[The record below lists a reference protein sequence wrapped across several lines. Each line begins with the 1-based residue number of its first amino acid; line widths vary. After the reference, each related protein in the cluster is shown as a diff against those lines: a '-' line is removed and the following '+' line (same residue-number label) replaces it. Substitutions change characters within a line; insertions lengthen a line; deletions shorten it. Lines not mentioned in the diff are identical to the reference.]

1 MLASLSLLSSTE
13 QLMDMQR
20 VHFLGKSKF
29 RVCSCEECIV
39 CLVFTLHSLFLFLF
53 FAVYGAEHSRRG
65 RGGQHCML
73 NAFLL
78 PTLFVFTGNPID
90 PSRKKASTCTAA

>member
-1 MLASLSLLSSTE
+1 MSGIHAALPFP
-13 QLMDMQR
+13 
-20 VHFLGKSKF
+20 VPFF
-29 RVCSCEECIV
+29 
-39 CLVFTLHSLFLFLF
+39 F

-65 RGGQHCML
+65 QGGQCCVL

-90 PSRKKASTCTAA
+90 PSRKKASARTAA

>member
-1 MLASLSLLSSTE
+1 
-13 QLMDMQR
+13 MDMQR
-20 VHFLGKSKF
+20 VDFLGKSKF
-29 RVCSCEECIV
+29 RVCSCEECIL

-53 FAVYGAEHSRRG
+53 FFFAVYGAEHSRRG
-65 RGGQHCML
+65 QGGQRCVL

-90 PSRKKASTCTAA
+90 PSRKKASARTAA